1 MSTLPPTGHRPW
13 PLPPDPWIMFQS
25 WQKLLFIHWPVV
37 AAELRPLIPARLEID
52 TRDGTAWLGVTPFL
66 MRDLRPRTM
75 PPLPFVSDFLELNV
89 RTYVRYEDKPGIWFF
104 TLETDS
110 RLAATAARAAYALPY
125 HVAEMQADVQDGWVN
140 YRSTRDAG
148 DAAVHYRGIGPAA
161 PAADGTLAH
170 FLTER
175 YALYSERAGHLFRG
189 EIHHAPWPLQDAEGD
204 IELMSLVTGLG
215 LPLPAG
221 ETLLHYSERQDTFV
235 WAPHRVA

>member
-1 MSTLPPTGHRPW
+1 MSTLPPYAHRPW

-25 WQKLLFIHWPVV
+25 WQKLLFIHWPVSP
-37 AAELRPLIPARLEID
+37 AALRPLIPARLEID
-52 TRDGTAWLGVTPFL
+52 TREGTAWIGVTPFL
-66 MRDLRPRTM
+66 MRDLRPRAM

-110 RLAATAARAAYALPY
+110 RVAATAARAVYALPY
-125 HVAEMQADVQDGWVN
+125 NVADMTAEVRDGWVD

-148 DAAVHYRGIGPAA
+148 DVGVRYRGIGPAA
-161 PAADGTLAH
+161 PAPAGTLAH

-175 YALYSERAGHLFRG
+175 YALYSERNGHLFRG
-189 EIHHAPWPLQDAEGD
+189 EIHHLPWPLQEAEANV
-204 IELMSLVTGLG
+204 ELMSLVSGLG
-215 LPLPAG
+215 LPMPAG
-221 ETLLHYSERQDTFV
+221 PPLLHYSERQDTFV